1 MSTSG
6 LEQLDQLEL
15 SADVVVV
22 GGGPAGAWAALA
34 AKRDGAD
41 VLLVDKGYCGTSGAA
56 AAAGVGTLYV
66 PPKSEAREKAIKAR
80 EFLGGNLAE
89 RDWMERILDEIWHRL
104 PELADFGF
112 PFADEYRPTGDPD
125 NPGGTIGPNG
135 GSLGLQGPDLMRTM
149 RKTIKRAGVRILDQS
164 PVLELLV
171 DDDGVVGGVR
181 GIRRQLGQHYRV
193 SAGAVILATGGCA
206 FLSNALGTN
215 VDTGDGLLY
224 AVEAGADL
232 SGMEFSA
239 AYSPTPMGGT
249 TTKGFQYVFGTFY
262 REDGSLIEGAG
273 MAKGRSTVI
282 RELTKGRVF
291 CEFNKAD
298 DRVARELRI
307 SQPNMWTAL
316 DKMEINPVKQRFEI
330 TLLLEGTVRGTGG
343 IRLVSE
349 DCAST
354 VPGLYAAGDAATRE
368 LLCGGFTGGG
378 SHNVAWATASGNWAG
393 RGATAFARA
402 LGSQRHNRV
411 LHGVG
416 GAGLHPTGTPG
427 PADDYREVIRTVQD
441 EVMPYEK
448 NYFRTEKQLR
458 SSLRILHDTWKG
470 VRSSL
475 YAEGAEQAK
484 VRSAA
489 AMTATSRWMYE
500 SALARPESRGMHR
513 RDDIPYIDPGLQSR
527 LLSGGLDEVWT
538 RYENPA
544 AAPTLGELTE
554 VAA

>member
-1 MSTSG
+1 MTTNG
-6 LEQLDQLEL
+6 LQTPEQLEL
-15 SADVVVV
+15 TADVLVI
-22 GGGPAGAWAALA
+22 GGGPSGAWAALA
-34 AKRDGAD
+34 ARRAGAD

-66 PPKSEAREKAIKAR
+66 PPKSDARQKAIKAR
-80 EFLGGNLAE
+80 QFLGGNLA
-89 RDWMERILDEIWHRL
+89 DQAWMERILDEIWFRL

-112 PFADEYRPTGDPD
+112 PFAPEYRPTGDPD
-125 NPGGTIGPNG
+125 NPGGSDRGTL
-135 GSLGLQGPDLMRTM
+135 SLQGPDLMRTM
-149 RKTIKRAGVRILDQS
+149 RHTIRKAGVRILDQS
-164 PVLELLV
+164 PVTELLT
-171 DDDGVVGGVR
+171 DDEGVVAGVR
-181 GIRRQLGQHYRV
+181 GIRRQIGQPYQV
-193 SAGAVILATGGCA
+193 SAGAVVMATGGCA

-215 VDTGDGLLY
+215 VDTGDGLLF

-239 AYSPTPMGGT
+239 SYSPIPMGGS

-262 REDGSLIEGAG
+262 REDGSVIEGAG

-291 CEFNKAD
+291 CEWNKAD
-298 DRVARELRI
+298 DEVGRELRI

-316 DKMEINPVKQRFEI
+316 DKMEIDPLRQRFEI

-393 RGATAFARA
+393 RGAAAFARGI
-402 LGSQRHNRV
+402 GSRRDNRR
-411 LHGVG
+411 LRGTG
-416 GAGLHPTGTPG
+416 TAGLHPAGTPG
-427 PADDYREVIRTVQD
+427 PAGEYREVIKTVQA
-441 EVMPYEK
+441 EVMPFEK
-448 NYFRTEKQLR
+448 NYFRTGKQLR
-458 SSLRILHDTWKG
+458 TSLPILHETWKR
-470 VRSSL
+470 VRESL
-475 YAEGAEQAK
+475 YAEGAEQSK

-513 RDDIPYIDPGLQSR
+513 REDLPYLDPGLQSR

-538 RYENPA
+538 RYENES
-544 AAPTLGELTE
+544 AAPTLGGLKQE